1 MRFALKPL
9 FLVLFCLGMF
19 DSIAQTPVLLR
30 VVRSEQSDTLGCNFV
45 EELTRIVYNEI
56 LSSRTKLWDSPAKE
70 IQITG
75 STLQEIEKSSGT
87 RFTDQEIIFIYE
99 YWSASAKT
107 LSSVTQGFSFNTKNK
122 AGEDVSYGYVD
133 YKDVQDAFLSA
144 RVNTNANGNF
154 NASIL
159 NYINTKEYVYN
170 ILQFGGEVVKGVSES
185 QHIKENF
192 IGGNK
197 FNPTYFTSVE
207 TPQKMVTYE
216 IDFQN
221 SIDNK
226 KMVASKQ
233 FINAIQNYLAENK
246 EVLYNLGGD
255 QIITHLEKKWNITKV
270 MVKEIWKKT
279 DNVISYAPVSVI
291 IFVNDSALSEIP
303 FRDMIKMEIQIDG
316 KSWIELLKAKNF
328 QMNITQINAQ
338 KIARR
343 EAYLYLKALQNAE
356 WNKLIEY
363 VAANSKY

>member
-1 MRFALKPL
+1 MI
-9 FLVLFCLGMF
+9 
-19 DSIAQTPVLLR
+19 SAQTPVLLR
-30 VVRSEQSDTLGCNFV
+30 VVHSEQSDTLGCNFV
-45 EELTRIVYNEI
+45 EEVTRIVYNEI
-56 LSSRTKLWDSPAKE
+56 ISSRTKLWDSPGKE

-75 STLQEIEKSSGT
+75 LTLQEIEKSSGT

-99 YWSASAKT
+99 YWTAGGKA
-107 LSSVTQGFSFNTKNK
+107 LSSVTQGFSFTTKNK

-133 YKDVQDAFLSA
+133 YKDVQDVFLSA

-154 NASIL
+154 SASIL
-159 NYINTKEYVYN
+159 NYINTKEYVYH
-170 ILQFGGEVVKGVSES
+170 ILQFGGEVVKGLSES

-221 SIDNK
+221 TIENK

-233 FINAIQNYLAENK
+233 FVNAIQNYLTENK
-246 EVLYNLGGD
+246 EVLYNLSGD
-255 QIITHLEKKWNITKV
+255 QIITHLEKKWSITKV

-279 DNVISYAPVSVI
+279 DNAISYAPVSVI

-303 FRDMIKMEIQIDG
+303 FRDMIKMEIQMEG
-316 KSWIELLKAKNF
+316 KSWIELLKEKNF
-328 QMNITQINAQ
+328 QLSITQINAQ
-338 KIARR
+338 KIPRR
-343 EAYLYLKALQNAE
+343 ESYLYLKALQSAE

-363 VAANSKY
+363 VAASSKY